1 MAAYQHGGD
10 IYRHQIELDFSV
22 NVNPL
27 GIPAQVQQT
36 FLDSL
41 AELTHYP
48 DSETEALRQAL
59 ADFHKL
65 PKDFILC
72 GNGCADLIFQLIA
85 AVKPKRAVVPAP
97 TFGEYEAALRMS
109 DCEVIP
115 FYLKREEGFT
125 LNIEALKQ
133 FLERE
138 SLNGRIDMLFLC
150 NPNNPTGL
158 AVSSG
163 NLHPLVQ
170 TCRKLGIL
178 LTADECFTEFMEAH
192 EQYSLIDWVKDET
205 GLFILKAFTK
215 TYALA
220 GLRLGYG
227 LCSDVQRLAR
237 MKAGRQPWS
246 VSIPAQKAGTAALSV
261 SGFMEQTRTFLA
273 AERLWLSEELRQ
285 LGFLVYPS
293 RVNYLFFENKWE
305 RTAALDTWCR
315 GHGILIRNC
324 ENYRGLATGDYRICI
339 RQREDNRRLLA
350 VLKAYLCFVSRPD
363 PDGLS
368 YCSDIVP

>member
-1 MAAYQHGGD
+1 MVTYQHGGD

-27 GIPAQVQQT
+27 GIPTQVQQA

-41 AELTHYP
+41 TELTHYP

-65 PKDFILC
+65 PKDWILC

-85 AVKPKRAVVPAP
+85 AVKPKRAIVPAP
-97 TFGEYEAALRMS
+97 TFGEYEAALRLS
-109 DCEVIP
+109 GCDVIP
-115 FYLKREEGFT
+115 FYLKREAGFA
-125 LNIEALKQ
+125 LNIEALEQ
-133 FLERE
+133 FLRRE
-138 SLNGRIDMLFLC
+138 SRNGRIDMLFLC

-163 NLHPLVQ
+163 NLHPLIQ
-170 TCRKLGIL
+170 TCRELGIL
-178 LTADECFTEFMEAH
+178 LAADECFNEFMEAH

-227 LCSDVQRLAR
+227 LCSDGQRLAQ

-246 VSIPAQKAGTAALSV
+246 VSIPAQKAGTAALAV
-261 SGFMEQTRTFLA
+261 SGFMEQTRKFLA
-273 AERLWLSEELRQ
+273 AERVWLSEALRQ

-293 RVNYLFFENKWE
+293 QVNYLFFENKWE
-305 RTAALDTWCR
+305 KAAALDTWCR
-315 GHGILIRNC
+315 ERRTLIRNC
-324 ENYRGLATGDYRICI
+324 ENYRGLAKGDYRICI
-339 RQREDNRRLLA
+339 RQRGDNRRLLA
-350 VLKAYLCFVSRPD
+350 VLKEYQSFCRS
-363 PDGLS
+363 S
-368 YCSDIVP
+368 